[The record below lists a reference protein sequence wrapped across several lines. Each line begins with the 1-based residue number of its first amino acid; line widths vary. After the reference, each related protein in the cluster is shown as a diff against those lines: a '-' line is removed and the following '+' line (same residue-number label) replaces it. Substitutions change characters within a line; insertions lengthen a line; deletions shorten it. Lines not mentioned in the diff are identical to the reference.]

1 MINIIVSYRNSTPQP
16 HITTHHSPLLLLPIP
31 SLLTTITTTF
41 TCNNKCAFNSTS
53 TLPFEPQSKLLF
65 PPMATVITPPPP
77 LLFVRAAT
85 VSSRNTRAQSKRK
98 QQKQHRAVGNFGHFA
113 DVVRKDMGF
122 IKRGIDKGVAWA
134 NDAFRIPQLAKKV
147 DDLVWLRNLE
157 DPLAATSY
165 SAPSWPQPWYPGG
178 NTNKK
183 CFFFAC
189 GVCEYVPNSS

>member
-1 MINIIVSYRNSTPQP
+1 M
-16 HITTHHSPLLLLPIP
+16 
-31 SLLTTITTTF
+31 
-41 TCNNKCAFNSTS
+41 
-53 TLPFEPQSKLLF
+53 
-65 PPMATVITPPPP
+65 
-77 LLFVRAAT
+77 
-85 VSSRNTRAQSKRK
+85 
-98 QQKQHRAVGNFGHFA
+98 GNFGHFA

-183 CFFFAC
+183 CFFLHVGCANTC
-189 GVCEYVPNSS
+189 LIRLESGLGEMGVFLVDANEKCKCLWIFFFWGGGCLCELVVG